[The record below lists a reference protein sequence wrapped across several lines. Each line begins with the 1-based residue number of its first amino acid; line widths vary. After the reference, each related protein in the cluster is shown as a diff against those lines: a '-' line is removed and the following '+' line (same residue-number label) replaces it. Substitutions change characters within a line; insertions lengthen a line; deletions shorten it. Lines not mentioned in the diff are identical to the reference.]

1 MYSIKAY
8 RIETDRLVLRPY
20 RIADAAMADQ
30 AIRASLPELKQW
42 LPWSVK
48 EPISM
53 PEREALLKKF
63 HLDFE
68 EGKDFVFGIF
78 DKDEKTLIG
87 STGLHTRLDADSREI
102 GYWINSLH
110 HGKGYAT
117 EAVRALVKVAF
128 MVEDLSRIVI
138 KCADSNL
145 ASAAIPPKLG
155 FKMIERTKGG
165 AAATSGHPLLIWEMR
180 KDDFSNGSFAEM
192 EILAFNRKGI
202 NLFLHP

>member
-1 MYSIKAY
+1 MFSIKTY
-8 RIETDRLVLRPY
+8 RIETARLVIRPY
-20 RIADAAMADQ
+20 RVADTAIVDAAIQ
-30 AIRASLPELKQW
+30 VSLPELQQW
-42 LPWSVK
+42 LPWSLK

-63 HLDFE
+63 QLDFE

-87 STGLHTRLDADSREI
+87 STGLHTRLDAHSREI

-117 EAVRALVKVAF
+117 EAVRALVKAGF
-128 MVEDLSRIVI
+128 MVEGLSRIVI
-138 KCADSNL
+138 KCADTNL
-145 ASAAIPPKLG
+145 ASAAIPQKLG
-155 FKMIERTKGG
+155 FKMIERTTGG
-165 AAATSGHPLLIWEMR
+165 ASGTSGHPLLIWEMQR
-180 KDDFSNGSFAEM
+180 DDFNSSSFADM